1 MDAIEKLFNID
12 YVSVILAIFI
22 IMSAFIAIHS
32 IIGKF
37 SVIVGKPF
45 KWVYS
50 KDADHKLLMDHEKK
64 IANLAAKHKEDTDKI
79 NRDENAIRQDIA
91 KLTNMFLDKQ
101 IDDMRYEI
109 LDFASSLSSGRKHN
123 RESFDHILR
132 VYNKYE
138 KILEENNW
146 ENGLVEESVKYIQ
159 ETYHDLLKSGG
170 LK

>member
-1 MDAIEKLFNID
+1 MEWIEKLFNLD
-12 YVSVILAIFI
+12 YSSIILAIFI
-22 IMSAFIAIHS
+22 IMSAFIAIYN

-37 SVIVGKPF
+37 SAIIGKPF
-45 KWVYS
+45 KWVHS
-50 KDADHKLLMDHEKK
+50 KETDHNMLLEHERK
-64 IANLAAKHKEDTDKI
+64 IADLAVKHKEDTDKI
-79 NRDENAIRQDIA
+79 NTEENAIRQDIA

-138 KILEENNW
+138 KILEDNNL
-146 ENGLVEESVKYIQ
+146 ENGLVEESIRYIQ
-159 ETYHDLLKSGG
+159 ETYHDLLKNGG

>member
-1 MDAIEKLFNID
+1 MEWIKELFNLD
-12 YVSVILAIFI
+12 YTNVILTIFI
-22 IMSAFIAIHS
+22 IMSAVIAVYT

-37 SVIVGKPF
+37 SVIIGRPF
-45 KWVYS
+45 KWVHS
-50 KDADHKLLMDHEKK
+50 KEIDHKMILEHEKK
-64 IANLAAKHKEDTDKI
+64 IANLAKKHKEDTDKI
-79 NRDENAIRQDIA
+79 NNEENAIRKDIA

-132 VYNKYE
+132 VYHKYE
-138 KILEENNW
+138 KILEDNNW
-146 ENGLVEESVKYIQ
+146 ENGLVEESIKYIQ

>member
-1 MDAIEKLFNID
+1 MDALRELFEID
-12 YVSVILAIFI
+12 YVALISTIFI
-22 IMSAFIAIHS
+22 IMSGVIAIYT

-37 SVIVGKPF
+37 SEIIKKPVS
-45 KWVYS
+45 WVRKKNIDRDMLLRHDKEI
-50 KDADHKLLMDHEKK
+50 KDLAKTHKD
-64 IANLAAKHKEDTDKI
+64 DTDKL
-79 NRDENAIRQDIA
+79 NNEENQIRKDIT

-132 VYNKYE
+132 IYQKYE
-138 KILEENNW
+138 RILEENEM

-159 ETYHDLLKSGG
+159 EAYHDLLKRGE

>member
-1 MDAIEKLFNID
+1 MEWIEKLFSLD
-12 YVSVILAIFI
+12 YAAAILVIFI
-22 IMSAFIAIHS
+22 IMSAVIAMYT

-37 SVIVGKPF
+37 SVIIGKPF
-45 KWVYS
+45 KWVRS
-50 KDADHKLLMDHEKK
+50 KEVDHDMLLDHETKIKNLATKHEEDTKK
-64 IANLAAKHKEDTDKI
+64 INNE
-79 NRDENAIRQDIA
+79 ENAIRQDIA
-91 KLTNMFLDKQ
+91 KLTSMFLDKQ

-132 VYNKYE
+132 VYQKYE
-138 KILEENNW
+138 KILEENNL
-146 ENGLVEESVKYIQ
+146 ENGLVEESIKYIQ

>member
-1 MDAIEKLFNID
+1 MEWIEKLFNLD
-12 YVSVILAIFI
+12 YGSVIVTIFI
-22 IMSAFIAIHS
+22 IMSAFIAIYS

-37 SVIVGKPF
+37 SAIVGKPF

-50 KDADHKLLMDHEKK
+50 READHKMLLEHEERMDGLET
-64 IANLAAKHKEDTDKI
+64 KHKEDTDKI
-79 NRDENAIRQDIA
+79 NSEENAIRRDIA

-138 KILEENNW
+138 KILEDNNW
-146 ENGLVEESVKYIQ
+146 ENGLVEESVRYIQ
-159 ETYHDLLKSGG
+159 ETYHDLLKNGE

>member
-1 MDAIEKLFNID
+1 MEWLEKLFTLD

-37 SVIVGKPF
+37 SALIGKPV
-45 KWVYS
+45 KWVRS
-50 KDADHKLLMDHEKK
+50 KEADHKMLLDHEEK
-64 IANLAAKHKEDTDKI
+64 IANLAKKHKSDTDKI
-79 NRDENAIRQDIA
+79 TSEENAIRQDIA

-101 IDDMRYEI
+101 IDDMRFEI

-132 VYNKYE
+132 VYHKYE
-138 KILEENNW
+138 KILEDNNW
-146 ENGLVEESVKYIQ
+146 ENGLVEESVRYIQ
-159 ETYHDLLKSGG
+159 ETYHDLLKNGE

>member
-1 MDAIEKLFNID
+1 MEWIEKLFSID
-12 YVSVILAIFI
+12 YGSVILTIFV
-22 IMSAFIAIHS
+22 IMSAFIAIYT
-32 IIGKF
+32 IIGRF

-45 KWVYS
+45 KWVHS
-50 KDADHKLLMDHEKK
+50 KDADHNMLLEHEKK
-64 IANLAAKHKEDTDKI
+64 IASLAKTHKEDTDKI
-79 NRDENAIRQDIA
+79 NTEENEIRKDIA

-132 VYNKYE
+132 VYHKYE
-138 KILEENNW
+138 KILEDNNW
-146 ENGLVEESVKYIQ
+146 ENGLVEESVRYIQ
-159 ETYHDLLKSGG
+159 ETYHDLLKNGG